1 MANCSAGEFS
11 ELPRIADFFHSF
23 PHENFYFDNVSS
35 TFIPTLPDYQQVSE
49 LYFFFW
55 NNLSCAATN
64 ACFIKFTACFPFGIK
79 LSLLCLLGSKVVNE
93 VSRDINEFL

>member
-49 LYFFFW
+49 LYIFFVIIYP
-55 NNLSCAATN
+55 AQQQMH
-64 ACFIKFTACFPFGIK
+64 
-79 LSLLCLLGSKVVNE
+79 
-93 VSRDINEFL
+93 VSSNVRPVFYSE